1 MSLKFEIHQ
10 ESKEE
15 NKDILII
22 DNGEDLVQINLY
34 DLDSDLYHAGIKQD
48 SIIKII
54 DKLKS
59 FAGQVIKERSKG
71 SSLGSSQL
79 DVALSSEVWPKDFGQ
94 EFNSEFG
101 LETKTEQKLIAKII
115 EKSCKRSAK

>member
-1 MSLKFEIHQ
+1 MSFKFEIHQ

-22 DNGEDLVQINLY
+22 DNGEDLVQINLF
-34 DLDSDLYHAGIKQD
+34 DLDSDLYHAGIKQN
-48 SIIKII
+48 SIVKII

-59 FAGQVIKERSKG
+59 FADRVIKEKNNG

-79 DVALSSEVWPKDFGQ
+79 DVALSSEVWPRNFGQ

-101 LETKTEQKLIAKII
+101 LETETEQKLIAKII
-115 EKSCKRSAK
+115 EKCCKRNAK